1 MTKSIIEN
9 AVGIKMWHSLRRLSD
24 AIVEERIRDLE
35 DETPIGGSY
44 CNLTSKVDEELS
56 SAQLKVIARALKV
69 NIMQEVN
76 KFDKR
81 ARDINNQQQ
90 QWMAFSKKLTDQFGA
105 VKEQIKTLKTQLKKE
120 IGDSQ
125 NS

>member
-35 DETPIGGSY
+35 DETPVGGSY

-76 KFDKR
+76 KFNQR

-105 VKEQIKTLKTQLKKE
+105 LKEQIKTLKTQLKKE

>member
-1 MTKSIIEN
+1 VTKSIIEN

-76 KFDKR
+76 KFNQR

-105 VKEQIKTLKTQLKKE
+105 LKEQIKTLKTQLKKE